1 MIYYNEPFAAG
12 ADAKSSELVGQDI
25 KTLVSFEENLPWPS
39 VFDRVMQN
47 SIITIRADFKTNHSG
62 FQSCIANV
70 MALQNERRLPEHA
83 ILILRLQ
90 ENSQPVT
97 DDDTMNQ
104 DATPVTNSSLHKYR
118 KLIADAVEIIDAGLL
133 LMAPDGT
140 IEYANKAAARLLGR
154 RPDKLLGSNIRQ
166 QLTAHDNK
174 LVDGFFLEYTKSSRC
189 VCEVHRKSKKKQ
201 DAITEITLVKMP
213 SDDGALEAVVA
224 VLRDVTDLHILK
236 SHLRHSQKLEA
247 IGLLASGF
255 AHNINSP
262 LAAIIMT
269 AEMAILNN
277 PDAREWNDILQAAA
291 RVTDIVTNLM
301 IKTRQEQS
309 EEEVEIDINELVQTE
324 LKFLEAN
331 LFFKHIIELDLQLNE
346 KLPSVKGLYGDFSQ
360 CFQNLV
366 QNALDAMTQGEETRL
381 TVRTELSEQGQSII
395 LKVKDTGCGIPQEYV
410 NKIFDPFFSTKSL
423 TDDADQFRPSGT
435 GLGLHT
441 SQQLLQKYGANIRVS
456 SEPGDG
462 TEFTITIPV
471 ISQNKNEKAS

>member
-1 MIYYNEPFAAG
+1 
-12 ADAKSSELVGQDI
+12 
-25 KTLVSFEENLPWPS
+25 
-39 VFDRVMQN
+39 
-47 SIITIRADFKTNHSG
+47 
-62 FQSCIANV
+62 
-70 MALQNERRLPEHA
+70 
-83 ILILRLQ
+83 
-90 ENSQPVT
+90 
-97 DDDTMNQ
+97 
-104 DATPVTNSSLHKYR
+104 
-118 KLIADAVEIIDAGLL
+118 
-133 LMAPDGT
+133 
-140 IEYANKAAARLLGR
+140 
-154 RPDKLLGSNIRQ
+154 
-166 QLTAHDNK
+166 
-174 LVDGFFLEYTKSSRC
+174 
-189 VCEVHRKSKKKQ
+189 KSKKKQ